1 VLTMLIANRLIR
13 KHDRTAEAPVDSVT
27 LDSDKRHVRR
37 ARAVSDKGQAVLI
50 DLHEASFLQQG
61 DALAVEGGLIEVRAA
76 PEELLEIKA
85 QNALSLA
92 RLAWHLGNRHTPA
105 ELTADA
111 IYIQPDHVL
120 QRMAEGLG
128 AAVTPVMRAFQPET
142 GAYVHGHDH

>member
-1 VLTMLIANRLIR
+1 MLIASRLIR
-13 KHDRTAEAPVDSVT
+13 KQDRTAETPIDSVT
-27 LDSDKRHVRR
+27 LDSDRRHLRR
-37 ARAVSDKGQAVLI
+37 TRAVTDGGQVLLI

-61 DALAVEGGLIEVRAA
+61 DALALEGGLIEVRAA
-76 PEELLEIKA
+76 PEQLLEIKA

-120 QRMAEGLG
+120 QHMAEGLG
-128 AAVTPVMRAFQPET
+128 AAVTPVMRAFQPEM
-142 GAYVHGHDH
+142 GAYGHGHEH

>member
-1 VLTMLIANRLIR
+1 MLIANRLIR
-13 KHDRTAEAPVDSVT
+13 KQNRTSEAPMDSVT
-27 LDSDKRHVRR
+27 LDSDSRYLRR
-37 ARAVSDKGQAVLI
+37 ARAVSDVGQAVLI
-50 DLHEASFLQQG
+50 DLHEATFLQDG

-105 ELTADA
+105 EITADA

-120 QRMAEGLG
+120 QHMAEGLG
-128 AAVTPVMRAFQPET
+128 AAVTSVTRAFQPEM
-142 GAYVHGHDH
+142 GAYGHGHDH

>member
-1 VLTMLIANRLIR
+1 MLIANRLVR
-13 KHDRTAEAPVDSVT
+13 KQDRSAEVPIDSVT
-27 LDSDKRHVRR
+27 LDSDRRHLRR
-37 ARAVSDKGQAVLI
+37 ARAVSDGGQVMLI

-76 PEELLEIKA
+76 PEQLLEIKA

-105 ELTADA
+105 ELAADA

-120 QRMAEGLG
+120 QHMAEGLG
-128 AAVTPVMRAFQPET
+128 AAVTRVMRSFQPEM
-142 GAYVHGHDH
+142 GAYGHGHEH

>member
-1 VLTMLIANRLIR
+1 MLIANRLIR
-13 KHDRTAEAPVDSVT
+13 KQDRSAEAPIDSVT
-27 LDSDKRHVRR
+27 LDSDCRHLRR
-37 ARAVSDKGQAVLI
+37 ARAVSDGGQALLI
-50 DLHEASFLQQG
+50 DLNEASFLQQG
-61 DALAVEGGLIEVRAA
+61 DALAVEGGLIEIRAA

-85 QNALSLA
+85 ENALSLA

-128 AAVTPVMRAFQPET
+128 AAVTSVTRAFQPEI
-142 GAYVHGHDH
+142 GAYGHGHEH

>member
-1 VLTMLIANRLIR
+1 MLIANRLIR
-13 KHDRTAEAPVDSVT
+13 KQDRSAEAPIDSVT
-27 LDSDKRHVRR
+27 LDSDSRYLRR
-37 ARAVSDKGQAVLI
+37 ARAVSDGGQAVLI
-50 DLHEASFLQQG
+50 DLHEASFLQNG
-61 DALAVEGGLIEVRAA
+61 DALAVAGGLIEVRAA

-120 QRMAEGLG
+120 RHMAEGLG
-128 AAVTPVMRAFQPET
+128 AAVTSVTRAFQPEM
-142 GAYVHGHDH
+142 GAYGHGHDH